1 MSETGLV
8 LVVED
13 EKPISDLL
21 RLYLQREGF
30 GVHAE
35 YTGPGGLTAARTKH
49 PVAIVLDVG
58 LRSEEH
64 TSELQ

>member
-1 MSETGLV
+1 MSERGLV

-21 RLYLQREGF
+21 RLYLGREGF

-35 YTGPGGLTAARTKH
+35 F
-49 PVAIVLDVG
+49 D
-58 LRSEEH
+58 
-64 TSELQ
+64 